1 MTQNLSPTARRMKAI
16 RDKRMAMTTDR
27 KAKKAENQRKRRA
40 NPAAAKDKD
49 YDHKTSTFKSVKA
62 NRGNDGKGT
71 KIESG
76 KKYRVGSPIKK
87 ANKKL
92 VEQAGN
98 IRKKAKEIEDEF
110 INNFTIT
117 TSSRGLTKTEKQE
130 IKELK
135 KNKAKIKAANKKKRL
150 DASLKNLNKKQNN

>member
-1 MTQNLSPTARRMKAI
+1 M
-16 RDKRMAMTTDR
+16 
-27 KAKKAENQRKRRA
+27 
-40 NPAAAKDKD
+40 
-49 YDHKTSTFKSVKA
+49 TFKSVKA

-117 TSSRGLTKTEKQE
+117 ASSRGLTKTEKQE

-135 KNKAKIKAANKKKRL
+135 SNKAKIKAANKKRKL
-150 DASLKNLNKKQNN
+150 DASLRNLNKEQNN